1 MWYKEAG
8 MMNHTSSTNIQCFK
22 CGSPLRFD
30 ADLQKLVC
38 GSCGSVFSPEEVDY
52 RLENSEQKQ
61 ETSGSFAQRNS
72 DLESWSQEEENQ
84 LASYSCQ
91 SCGAQIMADKTMVAS
106 SCPYCGNPM
115 VIESQIDGGLRPD
128 QIIPFKMVR
137 QKAID
142 TLKKFYQNKPLLP
155 DHFTSENHIQEIKGI
170 YVPFW
175 LYDGTVEGY
184 SQRKATITTSQ
195 TIGDD
200 IYQYTQHFIVTREG
214 SVSFE
219 RVPADA
225 STKMPDELMD
235 AIEPFDYKELT
246 NFQMSYLAGY
256 FADRYDV
263 NSDEDATR
271 VDQRIQNTTAELL
284 NQEFCGYDVSYP
296 IHEKYEIYPGNV
308 HYVFLPVWLLTTQY
322 RGKNYRFAMNGQ
334 SGKMVSDDLPIDKRK
349 ALRYFVVSALLLFVI
364 LYVLLFVLWG

>member
-1 MWYKEAG
+1 
-8 MMNHTSSTNIQCFK
+8 
-22 CGSPLRFD
+22 
-30 ADLQKLVC
+30 
-38 GSCGSVFSPEEVDY
+38 
-52 RLENSEQKQ
+52 
-61 ETSGSFAQRNS
+61 
-72 DLESWSQEEENQ
+72 
-84 LASYSCQ
+84 
-91 SCGAQIMADKTMVAS
+91 MADKTMVAS